1 LWRMLVARGRA
12 WTYNRSM
19 RHERED
25 LADIVAVLGVANTSG
40 KSRGALRLFIR
51 VALT

>member
-1 LWRMLVARGRA
+1 
-12 WTYNRSM
+12 
-19 RHERED
+19 
-25 LADIVAVLGVANTSG
+25 VAVLGVANTSG